1 MVKDLGWEIRSKE
14 RGKKLKQMK
23 KKNTNKVI
31 KDIRLI
37 KFVSNLHILWSS
49 KRNTLSTIRHSSP

>member
-23 KKNTNKVI
+23 KKTQ
-31 KDIRLI
+31 IR
-37 KFVSNLHILWSS
+37 W
-49 KRNTLSTIRHSSP
+49 